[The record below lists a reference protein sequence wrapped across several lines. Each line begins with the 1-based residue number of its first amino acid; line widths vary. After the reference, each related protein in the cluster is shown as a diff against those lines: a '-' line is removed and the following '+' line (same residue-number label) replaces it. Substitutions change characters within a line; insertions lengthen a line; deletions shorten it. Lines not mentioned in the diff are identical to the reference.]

1 MLYGLEVLSGLIEL
15 EKSDILNDKVI
26 HMSQKG
32 GYNIFC
38 KELIKNIK
46 KKGILKDKMVIS
58 FLKGKFN

>member
-1 MLYGLEVLSGLIEL
+1 MLYGIEVLSGIIEL
-15 EKSDILNDKVI
+15 ENSDILNDKVI

-32 GYNIFC
+32 GYNIFW
-38 KELIKNIK
+38 KEIIQNIK

>member
-1 MLYGLEVLSGLIEL
+1 MLYGLEVLSGLTEL

-38 KELIKNIK
+38 KELIKNILSWNNL
-46 KKGILKDKMVIS
+46 ILDLDIN
-58 FLKGKFN
+58 L